1 MKVLILAV
9 ALAVLIVG
17 PGFVLL
23 YVLTQRGA
31 LPEEG
36 VPDAADPV
44 AENEKTRS
52 DGRGGLSAIPVLLH
66 PRRRHF
72 ILLG

>member
-1 MKVLILAV
+1 VSQAAAPSGTLKVLILAV
-9 ALAVLIVG
+9 VLAVLIVG

-44 AENEKTRS
+44 AE
-52 DGRGGLSAIPVLLH
+52 H
-66 PRRRHF
+66 
-72 ILLG
+72 